1 MKATPKAEKL
11 QKITEVLAGMRN
23 GLSLRQSSENA
34 NVKAQT
40 FLSWVDQ
47 DKDLSEQY
55 ARARSDMI
63 DKIADDIIKIADEE
77 MIPTGEG
84 KVDNAMVQKQR
95 LRVDTRKWL
104 LSKLAPKKYGD
115 KLELTGDDKSPLTI
129 QRIERVIV
137 KQ

>member
-1 MKATPKAEKL
+1 MKATPKAEKQ
-11 QKITEVLAGMRN
+11 QKITKVLSGMRN

-63 DKIADDIIKIADEE
+63 DKIADDILKIADEE
-77 MIPTGEG
+77 LIPTGEG
-84 KVDNAMVQKQR
+84 KVDSAMVQKQR

-104 LSKLAPKKYGD
+104 LSKLAHKKYGD
-115 KLELTGDDKSPLTI
+115 KLELSGDEQAPVSI
-129 QRIERVIV
+129 ERIERVII
-137 KQ
+137 KE

>member
-1 MKATPKAEKL
+1 MKATPKAEKQ
-11 QKITEVLAGMRN
+11 QKITKVLSGMRN

-63 DKIADDIIKIADEE
+63 DKIADDILKIADEE
-77 MIPTGEG
+77 LIPTGEG
-84 KVDNAMVQKQR
+84 KVDSAMVQKQR

-104 LSKLAPKKYGD
+104 LSKVAHKKYGD
-115 KLELTGDDKSPLTI
+115 KLELTGDETAPVNI
-129 QRIERVIV
+129 QKIERVIIDG
-137 KQ
+137 

>member
-1 MKATPKAEKL
+1 MKATPKAEKQ
-11 QKITEVLAGMRN
+11 QKITEVLSGMRN

-84 KVDNAMVQKQR
+84 KVDSAMVQKQR

-104 LSKLAPKKYGD
+104 LSKMAPKKYGD
-115 KLELTGDDKSPLTI
+115 KLELSGDEQAPVSI

-137 KQ
+137 KK

>member
-1 MKATPKAEKL
+1 MKATPKAEKEK
-11 QKITEVLAGMRN
+11 KITEVLAGMRN

-55 ARARSDMI
+55 ARARSDII

>member
-1 MKATPKAEKL
+1 MKATPKAEKQ
-11 QKITEVLAGMRN
+11 QKITKVLSGMRN

-63 DKIADDIIKIADEE
+63 DKIADDILKIADEE
-77 MIPTGEG
+77 LIPTGEG
-84 KVDNAMVQKQR
+84 KVDSAMVQKQR

-104 LSKLAPKKYGD
+104 LSKVAHKKYGD
-115 KLELTGDDKSPLTI
+115 KLELTGDETAPVNI
-129 QRIERVIV
+129 QTIERVIIDG
-137 KQ
+137 

>member
-1 MKATPKAEKL
+1 MTTKTDKQ
-11 QKITEVLAGMRN
+11 QKITEVLTQMRE
-23 GLSLRQSSENA
+23 GKSLRQASKMA
-34 NVKAQT
+34 GVARQT
-40 FLSWVDQ
+40 FLDWVD
-47 DKDLSEQY
+47 KDQELSGQY

-84 KVDNAMVQKQR
+84 KVDSAMVQKQR

-115 KLELTGDDKSPLTI
+115 KLELSGDEQAPVSI
-129 QRIERVIV
+129 QRIERVIL
-137 KQ
+137 KK

>member
-1 MKATPKAEKL
+1 MKATPKAEKEK
-11 QKITEVLAGMRN
+11 KITEVLAGMRN

-115 KLELTGDDKSPLTI
+115 KLELSGDDKSPLTI

>member
-1 MKATPKAEKL
+1 MKAIPEAEKQ
-11 QKITEVLAGMRN
+11 QKINKVLTQMRDGN
-23 GLSLRQSSENA
+23 SLRQAAEMA
-34 NVKAQT
+34 GVARQT
-40 FLSWVDQ
+40 FLDWVD
-47 DKDLSEQY
+47 KDEELSGHYAQ
-55 ARARSDMI
+55 ARAAMI
-63 DKIADDIIKIADEE
+63 DKIADDIMTIADEE

>member
-1 MKATPKAEKL
+1 MKATPKTEKEK
-11 QKITEVLAGMRN
+11 KITEVLKHMRD
-23 GLSLRQSSENA
+23 GHSLRQSSI
-34 NVKAQT
+34 KAGITPQSV
-40 FLSWVDQ
+40 LRAV
-47 DKDLSEQY
+47 DKDSELAEQY
-55 ARARSDMI
+55 AQARAAMI
-63 DKIADDIIKIADEE
+63 DKIADDIITIADEE

-84 KVDNAMVQKQR
+84 KVDSAMVQKQR

-104 LSKLAPKKYGD
+104 LSKMAPKKYGD

>member
-1 MKATPKAEKL
+1 MKAIPEAEKQ
-11 QKITEVLAGMRN
+11 QKINKVLTQMRD
-23 GLSLRQSSENA
+23 GKSLRQAAEMA
-34 NVKAQT
+34 GVARQT
-40 FLSWVDQ
+40 FLDWVD
-47 DKDLSEQY
+47 KDEELSGHYAQ
-55 ARARSDMI
+55 ARAAMI
-63 DKIADDIIKIADEE
+63 DKIADDIMTIADEE